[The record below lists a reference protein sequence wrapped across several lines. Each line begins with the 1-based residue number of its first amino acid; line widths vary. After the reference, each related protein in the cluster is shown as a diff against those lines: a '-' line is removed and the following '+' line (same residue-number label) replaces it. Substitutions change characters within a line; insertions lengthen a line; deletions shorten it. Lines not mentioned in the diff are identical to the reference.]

1 MISNPS
7 SINKTSNPYL
17 LQIIEDKKKT
27 TTMFQVD
34 FNRINGVMV
43 SVLASSVVDRGF
55 RAIKI
60 IKFVASPLSRQH

>member
-7 SINKTSNPYL
+7 RINKTSNPYL
-17 LQIIEDKKKT
+17 PQIIEDKKRQRQCFKL
-27 TTMFQVD
+27 D

-55 RAIKI
+55 RAIARKPGHYLP
-60 IKFVASPLSRQH
+60 S